1 MPDRREILNIFKAM
15 KPERVYKD
23 LTGMPWKELY
33 DEGIRTALLDFD
45 NTLGPDHATEP
56 EEFSYKC
63 VKMIEDTGIR
73 CCLVSNAKSGRSA
86 KIAEMLGIP
95 VVTYANKPGTSGVL
109 KAIKLMGS
117 SADKSLMVGDQVFT
131 DVIAGNKSGVRTF
144 MVEKLHKQE
153 IWYVLLKRP
162 FEKLVRLVGKF

>member
-1 MPDRREILNIFKAM
+1 MNIFKAM
-15 KPERVYKD
+15 KPEKVYES
-23 LTGMPWKELY
+23 LARMPWQDLY
-33 DEGIRTALLDFD
+33 NEGIRTALLDFD

-56 EEFSYKC
+56 EDYSYQC
-63 VKMIEDTGIR
+63 VKMIEETGIR

-109 KAIKLMGS
+109 KAIKLMES
-117 SADKSLMVGDQVFT
+117 SADKSVMVGDQVFT
-131 DVIAGNKSGVRTF
+131 DVIAGNRSGVRTF

>member
-1 MPDRREILNIFKAM
+1 MNIFKAM
-15 KPERVYKD
+15 KPEKVYES
-23 LTGMPWKELY
+23 LARMPWQDLY
-33 DEGIRTALLDFD
+33 NEGIRTALLEFE

-56 EEFSYKC
+56 DDYSYKC
-63 VKMIEDTGIR
+63 VKKIEETGIR

-109 KAIKLMGS
+109 KAIKLMDS

-131 DVIAGNKSGVRTF
+131 DVIAGNRSGVRTF

>member
-1 MPDRREILNIFKAM
+1 MNIFKAM
-15 KPERVYKD
+15 KPERVYES
-23 LTGMPWKELY
+23 LVLIPWGELY
-33 DEGIRTALLDFD
+33 EQGIKTALLDFD

-56 EEFSYKC
+56 EDYSYRC
-63 VKMIEDTGIR
+63 VKLIEENGIR

-109 KAIKLMGS
+109 KAIKLMNS
-117 SADKSLMVGDQVFT
+117 TPEESLMVGDQVFT
-131 DVIAGNKSGVRTF
+131 DVIAGNRAGCRTF
-144 MVEKLHKQE
+144 MVEKLHRPE
-153 IWYVLLKRP
+153 IWYVMLKRP

>member
-1 MPDRREILNIFKAM
+1 MNIFKAM

-23 LTGMPWKELY
+23 LTVMPWKELY
-33 DEGIRTALLDFD
+33 AEGIRTALLDFD

-56 EEFSYKC
+56 EDFSYKC
-63 VKMIEDTGIR
+63 VKMIEDTGIK

-109 KAIKLMGS
+109 KAIELMNS

-131 DVIAGNKSGVRTF
+131 DVIAGNRSGVRTF

>member
-1 MPDRREILNIFKAM
+1 M

-23 LTGMPWKELY
+23 LTVMPWKELY

-56 EEFSYKC
+56 EDFSYKC

-109 KAIKLMGS
+109 KAIKLMDS

-131 DVIAGNKSGVRTF
+131 DVIAGNRSGVRTF

>member
-1 MPDRREILNIFKAM
+1 MNIFKAM
-15 KPERVYKD
+15 KPEKVYES
-23 LTGMPWKELY
+23 LAGMPWQDLY
-33 DEGIRTALLDFD
+33 NEGIRTALLDFD

-56 EEFSYKC
+56 EDYSYQC
-63 VKMIEDTGIR
+63 VKMIEETGIR

-131 DVIAGNKSGVRTF
+131 DVIAGNRSGVRTF
-144 MVEKLHKQE
+144 MVEKLHKKE

>member
-1 MPDRREILNIFKAM
+1 MNIFKAM
-15 KPERVYKD
+15 KPEKVYES
-23 LTGMPWKELY
+23 LAGMPWQDLY
-33 DEGIRTALLDFD
+33 NEGIRTALLDFD

-56 EEFSYKC
+56 EDYSYKC
-63 VKMIEDTGIR
+63 VKMIEETGIR

-131 DVIAGNKSGVRTF
+131 DVIAGNRSGVRTF

>member
-1 MPDRREILNIFKAM
+1 MNIFKAM
-15 KPERVYKD
+15 KPEKVYESLVLIPWGD
-23 LTGMPWKELY
+23 LY
-33 DEGIRTALLDFD
+33 AQGIKTALLDFD

-56 EEFSYKC
+56 EDYSYRC
-63 VKMIEDTGIR
+63 VRMIEDAGLK

-109 KAIKLMGS
+109 KAIKLMDS

-131 DVIAGNKSGVRTF
+131 DVIAGNRSGVRTF

>member
-1 MPDRREILNIFKAM
+1 MR
-15 KPERVYKD
+15 PEKVYEN
-23 LTGMPWKELY
+23 LTKMPWKELY

-56 EEFSYKC
+56 EDYSYKC
-63 VKMIEDTGIR
+63 VKMIEETGIK

-86 KIAEMLGIP
+86 RIAEMLGIP

-117 SADKSLMVGDQVFT
+117 TADKSVMVGDQVFT
-131 DVIAGNKSGVRTF
+131 DVIAGNRSGVRTF
-144 MVEKLHKQE
+144 MVEKLHKSE

-162 FEKLVRLVGKF
+162 FEKLVRVVGKF

>member
-1 MPDRREILNIFKAM
+1 MNIFKAM
-15 KPERVYKD
+15 KPEKVYES
-23 LTGMPWKELY
+23 LAGMPWQDLY
-33 DEGIRTALLDFD
+33 NEGIRTALLDFD

-56 EEFSYKC
+56 EDYSYQC

-109 KAIKLMGS
+109 KAIKLMDS

-131 DVIAGNKSGVRTF
+131 DVIAGNRSGVRTF

>member
-1 MPDRREILNIFKAM
+1 MNIFKAM
-15 KPERVYKD
+15 KPEKVYES
-23 LTGMPWKELY
+23 LARMPWQDLY
-33 DEGIRTALLDFD
+33 NEGIRTALLDFD

-56 EEFSYKC
+56 EDYSYKC

-109 KAIKLMGS
+109 KAIKLMES
-117 SADKSLMVGDQVFT
+117 SADKSVMVGDQVFT
-131 DVIAGNKSGVRTF
+131 DVIAGNRSGVRTF

>member
-1 MPDRREILNIFKAM
+1 MNIFKAM
-15 KPERVYKD
+15 KPEKVYES
-23 LTGMPWKELY
+23 LARMPWQDLY
-33 DEGIRTALLDFD
+33 NEGIRTALLDFD

-56 EEFSYKC
+56 EDYSYKC
-63 VKMIEDTGIR
+63 VKMIEETGIR

-131 DVIAGNKSGVRTF
+131 DVIAGNRSGVRTF
-144 MVEKLHKQE
+144 MVEKLHKPE

-162 FEKLVRLVGKF
+162 FEKLVRLVGIF

>member
-1 MPDRREILNIFKAM
+1 
-15 KPERVYKD
+15 
-23 LTGMPWKELY
+23 
-33 DEGIRTALLDFD
+33 
-45 NTLGPDHATEP
+45 
-56 EEFSYKC
+56 
-63 VKMIEDTGIR
+63 MIEDAGLK

-109 KAIKLMGS
+109 KAIKLMNS
-117 SADKSLMVGDQVFT
+117 SPEASVMVGDQVFT
-131 DVIAGNKSGVRTF
+131 DVIAGNRSGCRTL
-144 MVEKLHKQE
+144 MVEKLHKPE